1 MDTICVRFRAPKWL
15 CGESPGHPGFH
26 GYHGYHG
33 HFIILISVTAV
44 EFEPQNV
51 LNTDSGML
59 AVYLDLR
66 H

>member
-1 MDTICVRFRAPKWL
+1 MDTISMRFRAPKWL

-26 GYHGYHG
+26 DYHG

-44 EFEPQNV
+44 ELEPQNV
-51 LNTDSGML
+51 LNTDPGML